1 MCNAQHISVIGDIPY
16 GAVLNT
22 SVTQRKHLL
31 ISSKG
36 SLANTSFTNEL
47 GIIGISPM
55 YSKVLT
61 GTSDSFLLDISLETP
76 KEGAP
81 KSLSG
86 ADRNTS
92 THSHG
97 FLLECT
103 ALYNL
108 TTSYWFGFFWFF
120 VCFFFYSW

>member
-76 KEGAP
+76 KEWC
-81 KSLSG
+81 S
-86 ADRNTS
+86 
-92 THSHG
+92 
-97 FLLECT
+97 
-103 ALYNL
+103 
-108 TTSYWFGFFWFF
+108 
-120 VCFFFYSW
+120 